1 MLVVAFS
8 DEKRYSETEMV
19 YLEEMLIRNGVIYR
33 APDGS
38 SSYIEG
44 SLVSNSLVVRNSSG
58 WVTHRI
64 ERACNGVDLVVRN
77 VSTGCVEMRIAA
89 SIF

>member
-1 MLVVAFS
+1 MG
-8 DEKRYSETEMV
+8 
-19 YLEEMLIRNGVIYR
+19 YLEEMLVRNGVIYH

-44 SLVSNSLVVRNSSG
+44 SLLSNSLVVRNSAG

-64 ERACNGVDLVVRN
+64 ERASNGVDLLVRN
-77 VSTGCVEMRIAA
+77 VSTGLVETRVRA
-89 SIF
+89 

>member
-1 MLVVAFS
+1 MG
-8 DEKRYSETEMV
+8 
-19 YLEEMLIRNGVIYR
+19 YLEEMLLRSGVIYR

-44 SLVSNSLVVRNSSG
+44 SILSNSLVVRNSSG

-64 ERACNGVDLVVRN
+64 KRAVNGVDLVVEN
-77 VSTGCVEMRIAA
+77 ASTGAVEMRLAA
-89 SIF
+89 

>member
-1 MLVVAFS
+1 MG
-8 DEKRYSETEMV
+8 
-19 YLEEMLIRNGVIYR
+19 YLEEMLIRNGVIYH

-38 SSYIEG
+38 NSYLEG

-64 ERACNGVDLVVRN
+64 ERASNGVDLVVRN
-77 VSTGCVEMRIAA
+77 TSTGYVEARISA
-89 SIF
+89 STL

>member
-1 MLVVAFS
+1 MGYLEDMLV
-8 DEKRYSETEMV
+8 
-19 YLEEMLIRNGVIYR
+19 RNGVIYR

-38 SSYIEG
+38 TSYIEG

-64 ERACNGVDLVVRN
+64 ERASNGVDLVIRN
-77 VSTGCVEMRIAA
+77 VKTGCVETRISA
-89 SIF
+89 SSLF

>member
-1 MLVVAFS
+1 MG
-8 DEKRYSETEMV
+8 
-19 YLEEMLIRNGVIYR
+19 YLEEMLVKNGIIYR

-44 SLVSNSLVVRNSSG
+44 SLLSNSLVVRNSSG

-64 ERACNGVDLVVRN
+64 ERATNGVDVVVRN
-77 VSTGCVEMRIAA
+77 VSTGMVEMRMTS
-89 SIF
+89 SIL

>member
-1 MLVVAFS
+1 MGC
-8 DEKRYSETEMV
+8 
-19 YLEEMLIRNGVIYR
+19 LEEMLVRNGVIYR

-58 WVTHRI
+58 YVTHRI

-77 VSTGCVEMRIAA
+77 TSTGFVEMRLSMSAIL
-89 SIF
+89 